1 MLQKSKQPAYIA
13 AIIITI
19 LVIVA
24 VIILVTISLR
34 SVAGYNIS
42 FEVWGP
48 LDDSDAYA
56 EINRSYS
63 EIHPYIDRVDYKKM
77 LVDEYKRD
85 LLDALASGNGPDI
98 FLIRNTWFPEFQDK
112 ILPAP
117 ENIFNEEML
126 RRDFVDVVA
135 DDVLM
140 DSKVYGV
147 PLSVDSLSL
156 YYNKDI
162 FNFEGVTN
170 PPQTWEEFLSLSDRF
185 TKTDMS
191 GWISQSGAS
200 LGTAK
205 NINRSSDILNALF
218 LQFGTNIEFTTRE
231 KSSTRFQ
238 LGAPGREALD
248 FYMQFSDINS
258 PYYTWN
264 IRQDYSIDAF
274 QEGNLAMMLNYSWHY
289 NTIKRKNNRLNFAV
303 APMPQFEGKKPLNYA
318 NYWVFVVAK
327 NKKVS
332 GEIDPVW
339 AEQVR
344 ELETWQYLRYLT
356 AHKGGSIVLTN
367 LLSGKQKEFS
377 FLLDPAKMYIEKTK
391 APSARRDLIEFQKED
406 PVLKP
411 FVLGNLIARSW
422 RHNDADNTET
432 LFAEVIDSV
441 HSGKITTNEA
451 IRLLEERINTLS
463 RR

>member
-1 MLQKSKQPAYIA
+1 MFQKSKQPAYIA
-13 AIIITI
+13 TAIIIV
-19 LVIVA
+19 LVVVAFIV
-24 VIILVTISLR
+24 LVSVSLR
-34 SVAGYNIS
+34 GVPGYNIS

-48 LDDSDAYA
+48 LDDSDAYT
-56 EINRSYS
+56 EINRVYS
-63 EIHPYIDRVDYKKM
+63 EVHPYISKVDYKKM
-77 LVDEYKRD
+77 LVDEYKQD
-85 LLDALASGNGPDI
+85 LLDALASGTGPDI
-98 FLIRNTWFPEFQDK
+98 FLIRNTWIPEFQDK

-117 ENIFNEEML
+117 ENVFNEEML
-126 RRDFVDVVA
+126 RREFVDVVS
-135 DDVLM
+135 DDVLV
-140 DSKVYGV
+140 DSKIYGV
-147 PLSVDSLSL
+147 PLSVDSLAL

-185 TKTDMS
+185 TKTDAS

-231 KSSTRFQ
+231 KGSTRFQ
-238 LGAPGREALD
+238 LGTPGKQALD

-289 NTIKRKNNRLNFAV
+289 DTIKRKNNRLNFSV
-303 APMPQFEGKKPLNYA
+303 APMPQFEGKNSINYA

-339 AEQVR
+339 ADQVR
-344 ELETWQYLRYLT
+344 ELEAWQYLRYLT
-356 AHKGGSIVLTN
+356 THKGESILLAN
-367 LLSGKQKEFS
+367 LLSGKQKEFI
-377 FLLDPAKMYIEKTK
+377 FPLDPAKVYIEKTK
-391 APSARRDLIEFQKED
+391 APSSRRDLIEIQKLD

-422 RHNDADNTET
+422 RQGDADNIET
-432 LFAEVIDSV
+432 LFAEVVDSV
-441 HSGKITTNEA
+441 HSGKLTTNEA
-451 IRLLEERINTLS
+451 IRLLEERVNTLS